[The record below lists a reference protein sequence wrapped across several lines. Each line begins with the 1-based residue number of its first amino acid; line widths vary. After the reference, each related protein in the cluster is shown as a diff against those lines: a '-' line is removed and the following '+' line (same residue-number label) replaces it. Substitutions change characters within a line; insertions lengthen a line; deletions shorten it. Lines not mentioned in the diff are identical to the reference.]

1 MEDSEQ
7 ELRQAF
13 DRLPAP
19 ASLKRK
25 IMARRRG
32 AAQRHSFPL
41 FAWRGLAA
49 SIVSVSLCILAALVL
64 YGDYQWREAEQ
75 RRKGE
80 EARQQVLTALRI
92 TGRAL
97 NHMNQQLAAHHHA
110 SRE

>member
-1 MEDSEQ
+1 MEESEQ
-7 ELRQAF
+7 ELRHAF

-32 AAQRHSFPL
+32 AAQQLSFPL

-49 SIVSVSLCILAALVL
+49 SIVSVSLCILAALVI

-80 EARQQVLTALRI
+80 EARRQVLLALRI
-92 TGRAL
+92 TNHALDHMNKQFAANGRA
-97 NHMNQQLAAHHHA
+97 HH
-110 SRE
+110 E